1 MTLTSPPPG
10 TVYLV
15 GAGPG
20 DRGLMTARALELV
33 QTCDVVL
40 FDKLIPEDALTG
52 ARADAELVDV
62 GKIGGGKQVPQE
74 TTTALLVEHALAGRS
89 VLRLKGGDPFVFGRG
104 GEEAQACVAHG
115 IPFQVVP
122 GVTSGIAAA
131 AYAGVP
137 VTQRG
142 MAAAVAFV
150 TGHEDPAKPET
161 QIDWPALA
169 AFPGT
174 LVFYMGVR
182 QLPRI
187 AEQLQLGG
195 RPADEPVAVIQRG
208 TYGDQRSIRGTLAS
222 IADDVAAAGIT
233 PPSITV
239 IGPVAALHD
248 ELQWLAAARPLAGVT
263 VAVTRARAQ
272 ASALA
277 ARLRTLGAV
286 AVEAPAIRIEPI
298 DAAVPSPADFD
309 LVAFTSPNAVDR
321 FFALVRDARVLAGP
335 TVAAIGPGTARAL
348 AAHGIVADVVPP
360 RSIAESLVEAL
371 ADVPVTRALI
381 PRAEEARDVLPGAL
395 EARGAQVTVLPLYR
409 TIADTL
415 DDHARD
421 AALGATYATFT
432 SASSVRFF
440 HAAAGTLDGPRLVSI
455 GPATSA
461 ALRELGHEPHVEASV
476 HTPDGLVDALVA
488 DAAGT
493 PRG

>member
-1 MTLTSPPPG
+1 MSDTTPG
-10 TVYLV
+10 TAYLV

-20 DRGLMTARALELV
+20 DRGLMTARALELIARA
-33 QTCDVVL
+33 DVVL
-40 FDKLIPEDALTG
+40 YDKLIPEDALSG
-52 ARADAELVDV
+52 ARADAELIDV

-74 TTTALLVEHALAGRS
+74 TTTALLVEHALAGKE
-89 VLRLKGGDPFVFGRG
+89 VVRLKGGDPFVFGRG
-104 GEEAQACVAHG
+104 GEEAQACAAHG

-122 GVTSGIAAA
+122 GVTAGIAAS

-142 MAAAVAFV
+142 VAAAVAFV

-187 AEQLQLGG
+187 AEQLVAGG
-195 RPADEPVAVIQRG
+195 RSPEEPVAVVERG
-208 TYGDQRSIRGTLAS
+208 TYGDQRSIRGTLAT
-222 IADDVAAAGIT
+222 IADDAVAAAIK

-248 ELQWLAAARPLAGVT
+248 ELQWLDAARPLAGVT

-277 ARLRTLGAV
+277 ASLRALGAGV
-286 AVEAPAIRIEPI
+286 VEAPSIRIEPLE
-298 DAAVPSPADFD
+298 ALVPPLDPYD
-309 LVAFTSPNAVDR
+309 LVAFTSPNAVSR
-321 FFALVRDARVLAGP
+321 FFDLVHDARDLAGQ

-348 AAHGIVADVVPP
+348 RAHGIVADVVPP

-371 ADVPVTRALI
+371 EGVAITKALI
-381 PRAEEARDVLPGAL
+381 PRAEEARDILPAAL
-395 EARGAQVTVLPLYR
+395 EARGATVDVLPLYR
-409 TIADTL
+409 TVAETL
-415 DDHARD
+415 DGTARD
-421 AALGATYATFT
+421 AALGARYATFT

-461 ALRELGHEPHVEASV
+461 ALRELGHEPDVEAEV
-476 HTPDGLVDALVA
+476 HTPDGLVAALVA
-488 DAAGT
+488 DVAGA
-493 PRG
+493 RA

>member
-1 MTLTSPPPG
+1 MSTESDVAPG
-10 TVYLV
+10 TAYLV

-33 QTCDVVL
+33 ASCDVIL
-40 FDKLIPEDALTG
+40 FDKLIPVDALTD
-52 ARADAELVDV
+52 ARPDAELIDV
-62 GKIGGGKQVPQE
+62 GKIGGGKQVPQD

-104 GEEAQACVAHG
+104 GEEAQACVAAG
-115 IPFQVVP
+115 VPFQVVP

-187 AEQLQLGG
+187 AEQLMLGG
-195 RPADEPVAVIQRG
+195 RPAHEPVAVIQRG
-208 TYGDQRSIRGTLAS
+208 TYADQRSIRGTLAT
-222 IADDVAAAGIT
+222 IAQDADDAGVK

-277 ARLRTLGAV
+277 AQMRALGATV
-286 AVEAPAIRIEPI
+286 VEAPAIRIEPI
-298 DAAVPSPADFD
+298 EATVPDLRDFD
-309 LVAFTSPNAVDR
+309 LVAFTSPNAVTR
-321 FFALVRDARVLAGP
+321 FFASVHDARVLAGP

-348 AAHGIVADVVPP
+348 KEHGIVADVVPP

-371 ADVPVTRALI
+371 ADVTVTRALI

-395 EARGAQVTVLPLYR
+395 EARGAQVDVLPLYR
-409 TIADTL
+409 TIAEPL
-415 DDHARD
+415 DGDARA

-440 HAAAGTLDGPRLVSI
+440 HEAAGTLDGPRLVSI

-461 ALRELGHEPHVEASV
+461 ALRELGHEPDVEADV
-476 HTPDGLVDALVA
+476 HTPDGLVAALVA
-488 DAAGT
+488 DVTARA
-493 PRG
+493 

>member
-1 MTLTSPPPG
+1 MTDDIAPG
-10 TVYLV
+10 TAYLV

-20 DRGLMTARALELV
+20 DRGLMTLRALELV
-33 QTCDVVL
+33 ESCDVIL
-40 FDKLIPEDALTG
+40 FDKLIPEDALFG
-52 ARADAELVDV
+52 AREDAVLIDV

-74 TTTALLVEHALAGRS
+74 TTTALLLQHALAGRS

-115 IPFQVVP
+115 VPFEVVP
-122 GVTSGIAAA
+122 GVTSGIAAS

-150 TGHEDPAKPET
+150 TGHEDPSKPET

-208 TYGDQRSIRGTLAS
+208 TYGDQRSIRSTLATV
-222 IADDVAAAGIT
+222 AQDAVAAQIK

-248 ELQWLAAARPLAGVT
+248 DLTWLGAARPLAGVT

-277 ARLRTLGAV
+277 AQLRRLGATTI
-286 AVEAPAIRIEPI
+286 EAPAIRMQPLEAEIPEL
-298 DAAVPSPADFD
+298 SSFD
-309 LVAFTSPNAVDR
+309 LVAFTSPNAVER
-321 FFALVRDARVLAGP
+321 FFQSVHDARVLAGP

-360 RSIAESLVEAL
+360 RSIAESLVDAL
-371 ADVPVTRALI
+371 ASVPVTRALI
-381 PRAEEARDVLPGAL
+381 PRAEEARDILPEAL
-395 EARGAQVTVLPLYR
+395 EARGAQVVILPLYR
-409 TIADTL
+409 TIADPLT
-415 DDHARD
+415 DEARD

-440 HAAAGTLDGPRLVSI
+440 HEAAGTLDGPRLVCI

-461 ALRELGHEPHVEASV
+461 ALRELGYEPHVEAEV
-476 HTPDGLVDALVA
+476 HTPDGLVAALVA
-488 DAAGT
+488 DASGAA
-493 PRG
+493 

>member
-1 MTLTSPPPG
+1 VTDVTPG
-10 TVYLV
+10 TAYLV

-33 QTCDVVL
+33 ASCDVIL
-40 FDKLIPEDALTG
+40 FDKLIPEDALGG
-52 ARADAELVDV
+52 ARPDAELIDV

-104 GEEAQACVAHG
+104 GEEAQACVAAG
-115 IPFQVVP
+115 VPFQVVP

-174 LVFYMGVR
+174 LCFYMGVR

-187 AEQLQLGG
+187 AEQLMLGG

-208 TYGDQRSIRGTLAS
+208 TYADQRSIRGTLAT
-222 IADDVAAAGIT
+222 IAQDAVDAGIK
-233 PPSITV
+233 PPANTV

-248 ELQWLAAARPLAGVT
+248 ALTWLGAARPLAGVT

-277 ARLRTLGAV
+277 AQLRALGAT
-286 AVEAPAIRIEPI
+286 AVEAPAIRMEPI
-298 DAAVPSPADFD
+298 EADVPAPSGFD

-321 FFALVRDARVLAGP
+321 FFALVHDARVLAGP

-371 ADVPVTRALI
+371 AEVPVTRALI

-395 EARGAQVTVLPLYR
+395 EARGAEVVVLPLYR
-409 TIADTL
+409 TIAEPL
-415 DDHARD
+415 DGEART

-461 ALRELGHEPHVEASV
+461 AIRELGYEPDVEAEV
-476 HTPDGLVDALVA
+476 HTPDGLVAALVA
-488 DAAGT
+488 DVSAA
-493 PRG
+493 PA